1 MFSSQRSQ
9 KHTLMPLTP
18 APYRFSPLPKSD
30 SHQAENA
37 DVYDF
42 ELSEDQMKAIDEL
55 DEGEKGAVAPHNP
68 NCP

>member
-1 MFSSQRSQ
+1 
-9 KHTLMPLTP
+9 
-18 APYRFSPLPKSD
+18 LPKSD

>member
-1 MFSSQRSQ
+1 
-9 KHTLMPLTP
+9 MPHNP
-18 APYRFSPLPKSD
+18 GPYRFSPLPKSD